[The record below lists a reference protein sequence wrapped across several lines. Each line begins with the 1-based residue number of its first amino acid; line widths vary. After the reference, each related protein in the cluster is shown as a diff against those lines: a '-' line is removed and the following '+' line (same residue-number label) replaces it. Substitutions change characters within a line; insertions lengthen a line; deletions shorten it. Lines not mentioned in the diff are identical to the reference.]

1 MLLANA
7 EELGKYVHMFR
18 AQTTATMKEI
28 ISNCLIETAEYPSKK
43 ENMWLLSKSKGKF

>member
-7 EELGKYVHMFR
+7 GELGKYVHMFR

-28 ISNCLIETAEYPSKK
+28 KSNCLIDTAKYPSKK
-43 ENMWLLSKSKGKF
+43 ERRWLLSKSKGKI